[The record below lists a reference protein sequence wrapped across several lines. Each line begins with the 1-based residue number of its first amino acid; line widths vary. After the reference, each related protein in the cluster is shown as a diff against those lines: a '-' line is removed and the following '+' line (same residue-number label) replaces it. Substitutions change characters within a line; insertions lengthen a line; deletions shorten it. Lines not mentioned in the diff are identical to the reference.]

1 MPLKEPVTYEE
12 HMAILSF
19 IDRATGG
26 EQAPID
32 LEAEAIIRAC
42 FKRNPEAAY
51 RITKLAMALAAKTE
65 PAPQPAKRPK
75 TWFQM
80 LIDRGHTAIP

>member
-1 MPLKEPVTYEE
+1 MPLKEVVTHEE

-26 EQAPID
+26 EQIPVD

-51 RITKLAMALAAKTE
+51 RITKLAMALAAKAE
-65 PAPQPAKRPK
+65 PAPKLAERPK
-75 TWFQM
+75 SWFHM
-80 LIDRGHTAIP
+80 LIDRGNTAIP